1 MLFFTSSKVVALGER
16 FQKTYRPSKPSIITF
31 DYGAKCFLGRTK
43 HILREEVRRKRYAL
57 VDTLGLH
64 MKVPVTAGN
73 VQDRESKTTLMILQN
88 KRNLFNAWNSPGQ
101 TGVVAEL

>member
-43 HILREEVRRKRYAL
+43 HILREEVRRTKTIRFGRYA
-57 VDTLGLH
+57 GL
-64 MKVPVTAGN
+64 TYEGTGN
-73 VQDRESKTTLMILQN
+73 G
-88 KRNLFNAWNSPGQ
+88 W
-101 TGVVAEL
+101 